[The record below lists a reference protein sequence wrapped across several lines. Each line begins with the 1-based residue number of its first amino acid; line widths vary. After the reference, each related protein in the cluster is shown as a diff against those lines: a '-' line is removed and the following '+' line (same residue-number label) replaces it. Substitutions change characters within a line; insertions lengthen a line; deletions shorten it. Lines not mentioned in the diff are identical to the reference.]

1 MASVPGFIPVRQ
13 PIDVPRVV
21 EELVKAS
28 IPGFSGTDVQ
38 ILQAD
43 NGMSNPTYL
52 LWSAADGS
60 QGRRLILRKQPPG
73 ELLPGA
79 HQIDREYRVMHALR
93 DTKVPVPRVHL
104 LCEDST
110 VVGRPFYV
118 MDFVEGRILHDEALP
133 DFSPGDRGKLYSQLS
148 EILADMHAIDV
159 DAHGLA
165 SHGKRGNYAQR
176 QMRTWSQQFRLGEPN
191 TRKLKD
197 SHRDAPLVVAA
208 GARMEELISLLEP
221 LAKEMS
227 DETCLAHGDFRIGNL
242 ILHPTEP
249 RVVAVLD
256 WEIST
261 LGHPLGDL
269 AYLAMPLA
277 HPELM
282 RTLAGS
288 QSGGAKLELPSGCPS
303 EAEFLASYVRRR
315 GGRGISDREW
325 AFWKALTLF
334 RSASIAHG
342 VFTRALQGNAGSSQA
357 LNFGKTIP
365 RLIEV
370 AHADL
375 ARIPKQ
381 AKL

>member
-21 EELVKAS
+21 EELVKAQ
-28 IPGFSGTDVQ
+28 IPGFSGRDVQ

-52 LWSAADGS
+52 LWSAADGP
-60 QGRRLILRKQPPG
+60 QGQRLILRKQPPG

-93 DTKVPVPRVHL
+93 DSKVPVPRVRL
-104 LCEDST
+104 LCEDSS
-110 VVGRPFYV
+110 VLGRPFYV

-133 DFSPGDRGKLYSQLS
+133 DFSPEDRGRLYGQLG

-159 DAHGLA
+159 DAVGL
-165 SHGKRGNYAQR
+165 STHGKRGNYAKR
-176 QMRTWSQQFRLGEPN
+176 QIKTWAQQFRLGEPN
-191 TRKLKD
+191 TRKLQD
-197 SHRDAPLVVAA
+197 THPDAKLVVAA
-208 GARMEELISLLEP
+208 GARMEELISRLEP
-221 LAKEMS
+221 LAQEVG
-227 DETCLAHGDFRIGNL
+227 DEACLAHGDFRIGNL

-249 RVVAVLD
+249 EVVAVLD

-282 RTLAGS
+282 RGVSGS
-288 QSGGAKLELPSGCPS
+288 QGGAKLQLPVGCPA
-303 EAEFLASYVRRR
+303 EAEFLAGYVRRR

-325 AFWKALTLF
+325 VFWKALTLF

-375 ARIPKQ
+375 ARIPSQ

>member
-1 MASVPGFIPVRQ
+1 MALVPGFIPVRQ

-21 EELVKAS
+21 DELVKAQIS
-28 IPGFSGTDVQ
+28 GFSGRDVQ

-52 LWSAADGS
+52 LWSEADGPE
-60 QGRRLILRKQPPG
+60 GRRLILRKQPPG

-93 DTKVPVPRVHL
+93 DSKVPVPRVHL
-104 LCEDST
+104 LCEDSS
-110 VVGRPFYV
+110 VLGRPFYV

-133 DFSPGDRGKLYSQLS
+133 DFSPEDRGKLYGQLG

-159 DAHGLA
+159 DAVGLSA
-165 SHGKRGNYAQR
+165 HGKRGNYAQR
-176 QMRTWSQQFRLGEPN
+176 QIKTWAQQFRLGEPN
-191 TRKLKD
+191 TRKLQD
-197 SHRDAPLVVAA
+197 THPDAKLVVAA
-208 GARMEELISLLEP
+208 GARMEELIGRLEP
-221 LAKEMS
+221 LAQEFG
-227 DETCLAHGDFRIGNL
+227 DESCLAHGDFRIGNL

-249 RVVAVLD
+249 NVVAVLD

-282 RTLAGS
+282 RGVSGS
-288 QSGGAKLELPSGCPS
+288 QGAAKLQLPAGCPT
-303 EAEFLASYVRRR
+303 EAEFLAGYVRRR
-315 GGRGISDREW
+315 GGRGISEREW

-365 RLIEV
+365 RLVEV

-375 ARIPKQ
+375 ARIPAQ